1 MIRKDLKSSKLESD
15 LHHLSI
21 GLIYMSEVKN
31 SIKGKVWVFGNNIDT
46 DIIIPGRYL
55 TIRDPVSMA
64 SHTFEPINEDFA
76 KKFRKG
82 DIIIAGK
89 NFGCGSSR
97 EEAPSVLKTLGIGAI
112 IAESFARIFFRNAIN
127 LGIPLL
133 EIKDISNNFKTGQF
147 AEVDFISG
155 TVKNINTEQ
164 TFVGTKLPQFLLDLI
179 QAGGAI
185 PAIKKGL
192 KK

>member
-1 MIRKDLKSSKLESD
+1 MSKKGN
-15 LHHLSI
+15 I
-21 GLIYMSEVKN
+21 
-31 SIKGKVWVFGNNIDT
+31 IKGKVWLFGDNIDT

-55 TIRDPVSMA
+55 TILDPEIMA
-64 SHTFEPINEDFA
+64 SHAFEPIDENFSKEF
-76 KKFRKG
+76 KKG

-97 EEAPSVLKTLGIGAI
+97 EEAPSVLKTLGVAAI

-133 EIKDISNNFKTGQF
+133 EIKDISQHFKSGQL

-155 TVKNINTEQ
+155 IIKNINTDQ
-164 TFVGTKLPQFLLDLI
+164 IFSGTKLPEFLLEI
-179 QAGGAI
+179 VKMGGVI
-185 PAIKKGL
+185 LTIKNKI
-192 KK
+192 KNK